1 MPLIYAI
8 KAGTKEVGD
17 SLQIRGLFQRLFQ
30 GSPQGFRQDTVP
42 FSVQMQIVNSEFGIQ
57 PSVLQL
63 TVEHIQI
70 DNVRSL
76 QFPVYFLIK
85 HTDEFI
91 HRRTVIIV
99 IIAWEDTE

>member
-57 PSVLQL
+57 PSVLQ
-63 TVEHIQI
+63 
-70 DNVRSL
+70 
-76 QFPVYFLIK
+76 K
-85 HTDEFI
+85 G
-91 HRRTVIIV
+91 
-99 IIAWEDTE
+99 

>member
-42 FSVQMQIVNSEFGIQ
+42 FSVQMQMDKKYIS
-57 PSVLQL
+57 
-63 TVEHIQI
+63 
-70 DNVRSL
+70 
-76 QFPVYFLIK
+76 
-85 HTDEFI
+85 
-91 HRRTVIIV
+91 RRPK
-99 IIAWEDTE
+99 AC